1 MRSKSTSVLA
11 VEGFSYGVQ
20 CQVGVDSPVLFIDTL
35 GAKHYLPDA
44 GWLRLANKVCSSNV
58 ADGGLC

>member
-1 MRSKSTSVLA
+1 MGSKSASVLA

-20 CQVGVDSPVLFIDTL
+20 DHVGTDSPVPFIDTF

-44 GWLRLANKVCSSNV
+44 GWLRLANKVCSSK
-58 ADGGLC
+58 

>member
-1 MRSKSTSVLA
+1 MRSKSASVLA

-20 CQVGVDSPVLFIDTL
+20 DHVGVDSPVPFIDAFV
-35 GAKHYLPDA
+35 AKHYLPDA

-58 ADGGLC
+58 ADGGVC